1 MKASSKLRRMCK
13 LINAAMFPIARAL
26 IDLIK
31 LFSGRSSLRHRHR
44 SIYIGIKAAYIYLH
58 IVGRRDH
65 FGLTQ
70 SQSRTAQAKWWFEPP
85 PRARSRSMVSK
96 RRFLRC
102 PRSGAGQIR
111 DAPSGTHRGRREG
124 GGGCPIRG
132 VASDVLPNGKRLC
145 TGRVERFVA
154 EDARTQERAQ
164 AHRRS
169 HALCRAQAG
178 RRTSTRRPGAR
189 PADQGRTR
197 PLHPPPQH
205 RTRLG
210 AEKKTVATGHG
221 LPAAAVSAYETLRGE
236 VLRGQ
241 ARPEGLS
248 AVVYHGMLDG
258 LAMLMAPATPYAT
271 YHTPRTAPSSVRD
284 DRAFLRLVAN
294 MILQTQCEVK
304 HVY

>member
-13 LINAAMFPIARAL
+13 IINAAIFTIVCTLTAHMR
-26 IDLIK
+26 
-31 LFSGRSSLRHRHR
+31 LFSRVNGPLNRRRSL
-44 SIYIGIKAAYIYLH
+44 YVDIKAAYIYLH
-58 IVGRRDH
+58 IVGDRDH

-70 SQSRTAQAKWWFEPP
+70 SQSRTAQAKWWFEPL

-111 DAPSGTHRGRREG
+111 DAPSGTHRGRREDRS
-124 GGGCPIRG
+124 GCPIRC
-132 VASDVLPNGKRLC
+132 VASDVLPSGKRLC
-145 TGRVERFVA
+145 TGRVERFA
-154 EDARTQERAQ
+154 TQDARTQERAQ
-164 AHRRS
+164 THRRS
-169 HALCRAQAG
+169 HALCRTQAD

-189 PADQGRTR
+189 PTDQGRTR
-197 PLHPPPQH
+197 PLRPPPQH
-205 RTRLG
+205 RTRPG
-210 AEKKTVATGHG
+210 AEKKTVVTGNR
-221 LPAAAVSAYETLRGE
+221 LPAAAVSVYETLRGE

-241 ARPEGLS
+241 ARPEGLG

-258 LAMLMAPATPYAT
+258 LAMLMAAAIPYVT
-271 YHTPRTAPSSVRD
+271 CHTPSTALSSVRD